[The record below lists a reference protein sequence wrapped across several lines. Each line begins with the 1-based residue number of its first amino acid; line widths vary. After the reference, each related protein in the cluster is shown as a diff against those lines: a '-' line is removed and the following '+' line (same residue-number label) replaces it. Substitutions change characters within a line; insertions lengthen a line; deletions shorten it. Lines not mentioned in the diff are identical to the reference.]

1 MRMGHHDSPA
11 TPEAVTGSGV
21 ASAGAPLAPRRTG
34 LRRSQSVLV
43 AGLAVMVLTLS
54 AAGFVSWR
62 SRQDALDDWRLFLSK
77 LSTLAVRHADQTLAA
92 ADAVLGRVVDEIQK
106 SEPID
111 ESALRRIAGRQS
123 VFDMMRERQ
132 KDLPQIDVI
141 SISTT
146 AGDLVNFSRGYPPP
160 DINLSDRDYLK
171 THLANPTLE
180 VFLSE
185 PVKNRGNGRWTFY
198 LSRKLRNPQGRMI
211 GTAQVGIESEYF
223 ERFYRSM
230 NFEQSDVSLALL
242 RGDATLLARYP
253 PREDFMGQVIK
264 GSASFRALTEGPQ
277 VGGTAIFNDP
287 RATDPSDSRLR
298 IVAPAVS
305 QTYPM
310 VVSIIA
316 TATVVLAHWRRSTWL
331 VASLALGMNA
341 LLLWLTLSVYRL
353 LERRDHMLS
362 ELERA
367 RSAAESASRA
377 KSAFLANMSHEIRT
391 PMNGVLGMTELLLQT
406 ELTARQRDLATAA
419 YGSGETMLHL
429 INDILDVSKIEAGKV
444 ELESIDFDLSALVH
458 DELGMYAAAT
468 RRKDV
473 ALTVEIGP
481 GVPQVVRGDPMRL
494 RQVLANLLSNAVKF
508 TERGEIELK
517 LAALGELSAGATG
530 PRIEFSVRDTGI
542 GIDEAA
548 RTQLFQPFMQA
559 DGSMTRRY
567 GGTGLGLAITRQLV
581 TLMGGTIAVDSAKG
595 RGSTFCV
602 RIPFAAAQGAPAP
615 RERPAASGAQGAPLA
630 GRRVLLAEDNPVNM
644 EVAAAMLESLNL
656 QVDRA
661 SDGLQAI
668 ARCRER
674 VYDAVLMD
682 CQMPG
687 IDGLEATR
695 RIRAH
700 GDRDLP
706 IIALTAN
713 AMAGDRDDCLAAGMT
728 DYIAKPFTR
737 DVIEHVLQRW
747 LSAPPRLAPQALAE
761 LRARQRPGMHDL
773 LHSVTSTFLGEAPR
787 LLQQMRAAAGEPVQW
802 AELKRAAHAL
812 ATSGQQLGA
821 ERLATL
827 AMALADSVHTG
838 TVSNLGAALDE
849 IGAELARVES
859 DVRGL

>member
-1 MRMGHHDSPA
+1 MRMGHHEGPA
-11 TPEAVTGSGV
+11 TPEAVAGSG
-21 ASAGAPLAPRRTG
+21 SAPAGEPLAPRRPG
-34 LRRSQSVLV
+34 LRRSQSVLA

-92 ADAVLGRVVDEIQK
+92 ADAVLGRVVDDIQK
-106 SEPID
+106 SQPID
-111 ESALRRIAGRQS
+111 ESALRRIAGRQA

-141 SISTT
+141 SIATT
-146 AGDLVNFSRGYPPP
+146 AGDLVNFSRSYPPP

-171 THLANPTLE
+171 THLANPSLE

-198 LSRKLRNPQGRMI
+198 LARKLRNPQGRMI
-211 GTAQVGIESEYF
+211 GIAQVGIDSEYF

-230 NFEQSDVSLALL
+230 NFDQSDVSLALL
-242 RGDATLLARYP
+242 RGDATLLARHP

-264 GSASFRALTEGPQ
+264 GSASFRALSEGARA
-277 VGGTAIFNDP
+277 GGTALFNDA

-305 QTYPM
+305 QTYPL

-316 TATVVLAHWRRSTWL
+316 TETVVLAHWRRSTWL
-331 VASLALGMNA
+331 VASLALVMNA
-341 LLLWLTLSVYRL
+341 LLLWLTWWVYRL

-406 ELTARQRDLATAA
+406 GLTPRQRDLATAA

-444 ELESIDFDLSALVH
+444 ELEEIDFDLSALVH

-468 RRKDV
+468 RRKGV
-473 ALTVEIGP
+473 ALAVEIGG

-508 TERGEIELK
+508 TEHGEIELK
-517 LAALGELSAGATG
+517 LVAVGDEASGS
-530 PRIEFSVRDTGI
+530 RIEFSVRDTGI
-542 GIDEAA
+542 GIDDAA
-548 RTQLFQPFMQA
+548 RAQLFQPFTQA

-581 TLMGGTIAVDSAKG
+581 TLMGGTIAVESAKG

-602 RIPFAAAQGAPAP
+602 RIPFAAAQGLPAP
-615 RERPAASGAQGAPLA
+615 RERPAAPGGQGTPLA

-700 GDRDLP
+700 GERDLP

-713 AMAGDRDDCLAAGMT
+713 AMAGDRDECLAAGMN

-787 LLQQMRAAAGEPVQW
+787 LLHQMRAATREPVQW

-812 ATSGQQLGA
+812 ATSGRQLGA

-827 AMALADSVHTG
+827 SMALADSVHTG
-838 TVSNLGAALDE
+838 TAGNLDAALDE
-849 IGAELARVES
+849 IGAKLARVES